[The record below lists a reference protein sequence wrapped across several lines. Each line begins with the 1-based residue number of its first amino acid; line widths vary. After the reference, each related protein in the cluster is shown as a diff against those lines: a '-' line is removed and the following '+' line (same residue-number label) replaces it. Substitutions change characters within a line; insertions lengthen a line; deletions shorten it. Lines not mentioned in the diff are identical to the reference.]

1 MSHDK
6 YFRELYKELY
16 QKQKEEAELAKQ
28 VTEQSPISLISV
40 SSKFFFGMLLV
51 TLSWGLTFF
60 HLLQFKGLAVKQDYS
75 RQGQEKKEERKVR
88 PFYRQIP

>member
-40 SSKFFFGMLLV
+40 SSKFFFWHVISDPFLRLNIFPPFTIQGSCCE
-51 TLSWGLTFF
+51 TR
-60 HLLQFKGLAVKQDYS
+60 LQQARSGEKRRKKGKTVL
-75 RQGQEKKEERKVR
+75 
-88 PFYRQIP
+88 